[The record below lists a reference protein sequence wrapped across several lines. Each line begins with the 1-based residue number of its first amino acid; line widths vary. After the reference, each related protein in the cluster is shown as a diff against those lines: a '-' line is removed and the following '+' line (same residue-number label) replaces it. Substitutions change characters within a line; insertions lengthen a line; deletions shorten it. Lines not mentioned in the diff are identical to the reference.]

1 MTATA
6 FYRHARIAGGFKLS
20 LSVHIIKKAPI
31 MALFLFLNQI
41 YLPCLAFLTSAKNCA
56 AR

>member
-20 LSVHIIKKAPI
+20 LSVHIMKTERPI
-31 MALFLFLNQI
+31 PQQDEIRHSVCVHFGGVEGN
-41 YLPCLAFLTSAKNCA
+41 
-56 AR
+56 

>member
-20 LSVHIIKKAPI
+20 LSVHINKKD
-31 MALFLFLNQI
+31 
-41 YLPCLAFLTSAKNCA
+41 
-56 AR
+56 ARILGILLEAIGGLETL

>member
-20 LSVHIIKKAPI
+20 LSVHITRKSP
-31 MALFLFLNQI
+31 
-41 YLPCLAFLTSAKNCA
+41 LASAKRLNGQKFLI
-56 AR
+56 RTSYR

>member
-20 LSVHIIKKAPI
+20 LSVHIRKGDLNTFDGR
-31 MALFLFLNQI
+31 LFGTRQI
-41 YLPCLAFLTSAKNCA
+41 TFVRPRDQVLGS
-56 AR
+56 